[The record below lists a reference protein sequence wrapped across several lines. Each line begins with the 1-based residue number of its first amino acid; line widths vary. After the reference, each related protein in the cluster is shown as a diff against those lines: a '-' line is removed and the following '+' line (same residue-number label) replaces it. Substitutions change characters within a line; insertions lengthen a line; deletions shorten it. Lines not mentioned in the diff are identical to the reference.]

1 MFGYQRSQ
9 RQRFNFSWYI
19 WLFIFVVGLL
29 LFSGQ
34 SFFSPVKTEP
44 SQQSSSSTNDELD
57 GTYPAPIKNEHQ
69 VGAGETDE
77 PFLGEYDSEAI
88 PFLAENSSDQKP
100 FWMSAGEWALKLFLV
115 IGLIYLALAGLR
127 WLQKGR
133 IQVAAGSTTIRI
145 LETTGLAPGRSLHLV
160 VVGEKT
166 LLIGAT
172 DHQLSLLAELT
183 DVIVPLSEED
193 SSFDETLAKNKIDD
207 SLSRPL
213 DWQIAFD
220 HLRATVQRIR
230 QHP

>member
-9 RQRFNFSWYI
+9 KQRFNFGWHI
-19 WLFIFVVGLL
+19 WLLIFVVGLL

-34 SFFSPVKTEP
+34 SLFSPVQNQP
-44 SQQSSSSTNDELD
+44 SQQSSDSANDELD
-57 GTYPAPIKNEHQ
+57 DTSPTSTKDENQ
-69 VGAGETDE
+69 VGRGETE
-77 PFLGEYDSEAI
+77 ESFLAEYDAEAI
-88 PFLAENSSDQKP
+88 PFLAENSTDQKP
-100 FWMSAGEWALKLFLV
+100 FWMSAGEWVLKLFLV
-115 IGLIYLALAGLR
+115 IGLIFLALAGLR
-127 WLQKGR
+127 WLQRDR
-133 IQVAAGSTTIRI
+133 IRAATGSATIRV

-172 DHQLSLLAELT
+172 DHQLSLLAELA
-183 DVIVPLSEED
+183 DVMAPLSEEV
-193 SSFDETLAKNKIDD
+193 SSFDEALAKSKIDN
-207 SLSRPL
+207 SLTRPL

>member
-9 RQRFNFSWYI
+9 KQRFNFSWHI

-29 LFSGQ
+29 LFSSQ
-34 SFFSPVKTEP
+34 SFFSPVRTQP
-44 SQQSSSSTNDELD
+44 SQQSSDSTNDELED
-57 GTYPAPIKNEHQ
+57 ASPTSTKEEHQ
-69 VGAGETDE
+69 AGTGETE
-77 PFLGEYDSEAI
+77 ESFLAEYDAEAI
-88 PFLAENSSDQKP
+88 PFLTENSADQKP
-100 FWMSAGEWALKLFLV
+100 FWMSAGEWVLKLFVV
-115 IGLIYLALAGLR
+115 IGLIFLALAGLR

-133 IQVAAGSTTIRI
+133 IEVTAGGTTIRV

-172 DHQLSLLAELT
+172 DHQLSLLAELA
-183 DVIVPLSEED
+183 DVNTPLSEEI
-193 SSFDETLAKNKIDD
+193 SSFDEALAQSKIG
-207 SLSRPL
+207 SGLSRPL

-220 HLRATVQRIR
+220 NLRATVQRIR